1 MVSEWDFLG
10 SQIPNPD
17 PWDSDS
23 DRDFLFWA
31 RSKNLENPEIPGI
44 GIGILKSR
52 KNSEKIPSAKSRRL
66 GSRFENS
73 EKFRV
78 KNPEN
83 LKIPGIGIIFL
94 SLGIFIPGLRDFFF
108 GLEIFISGIYTKSP
122 GFGIFLS
129 SRYPREF
136 LSPGSGLFSWDGIS
150 RQKASSAQVNAV
162 GRDSS

>member
-52 KNSEKIPSAKSRRL
+52 KNSEKIPSAKSRK
-66 GSRFENS
+66 SQ
-73 EKFRV
+73 
-78 KNPEN
+78 NPGDWDPD
-83 LKIPGIGIIFL
+83 LKIPKN
-94 SLGIFIPGLRDFFF
+94 S
-108 GLEIFISGIYTKSP
+108 E
-122 GFGIFLS
+122 
-129 SRYPREF
+129 
-136 LSPGSGLFSWDGIS
+136 
-150 RQKASSAQVNAV
+150 
-162 GRDSS
+162 